1 MRSKACAAKIVAVAM
16 ANTPA
21 QTSMSRPAKSS
32 GTRILEGIFG
42 DQEAAHQD
50 GKKAGGDEREAL
62 LDKFADRLP
71 EIAKQLSLEEEARAA
86 RDDGQHNEPEEVIAG
101 ETRGDRDDLVRDWRH
116 ALDQDDPG
124 APFGVGHAE
133 GFDAFA

>member
-16 ANTPA
+16 TNTPA
-21 QTSMSRPAKSS
+21 QTSMSRAARSS

-62 LDKFADRLP
+62 LDEFADLLP
-71 EIAKQLSLEEEARAA
+71 EIAKQLGLEEEAHAA
-86 RDDGQHNEPEEVIAG
+86 RDERQHHEHEEIIAG
-101 ETRGDRDDLVRDWRH
+101 EPRGDRDDLVRDRRH
-116 ALDQDDPG
+116 ALDQDDPR
-124 APFGVGHAE
+124 APFGVGCAE
-133 GFDAFA
+133 